1 MNPTTNSDGEW
12 RISIE
17 RWRAGDPD
25 ERGPM
30 YCVYLVRSNG
40 EWPRNARRVGD
51 LWDEE
56 AVELIESGGQKQAG
70 VDDGD
75 LVFEQPAP
83 TIGKGRS
90 IGKAPLP
97 EIVLDESEAE
107 CPGCTDPRSEGTHSV
122 GTKQHPAP
130 QAATLAEGE
139 TGRIA
144 EMRRMEHKKQ
154 IELKWSFRFR
164 SQWRRNCLFATHHRV
179 VWFIGP
185 FWFGLTHKCNDHKCA
200 FCNNWQRVGD
210 SWQFDEQFLAES
222 SVS

>member
-56 AVELIESGGQKQAG
+56 AVELTESGGQKQAG

-83 TIGKGRS
+83 TIGKGRVSAKLHCQRLCWTNRRLNALAAQTPAVRALILSARSS
-90 IGKAPLP
+90 I
-97 EIVLDESEAE
+97 
-107 CPGCTDPRSEGTHSV
+107 
-122 GTKQHPAP
+122 QH
-130 QAATLAEGE
+130 
-139 TGRIA
+139 
-144 EMRRMEHKKQ
+144 RR
-154 IELKWSFRFR
+154 
-164 SQWRRNCLFATHHRV
+164 
-179 VWFIGP
+179 P
-185 FWFGLTHKCNDHKCA
+185 PP
-200 FCNNWQRVGD
+200 
-210 SWQFDEQFLAES
+210 
-222 SVS
+222 